1 MKFQTALIS
10 VLLASGTMAFA
21 QTAAPRDP
29 LATPRIDQRQ
39 ANQERRIDQGVASGQ
54 LTGHEAQR
62 LEKGEQRIENAE
74 ARAKADGH
82 VTAQERKHL
91 TRMENKESRAIYRQ
105 KHDGQRDMN
114 HDGQR
119 DHHTAGYPGAKK

>member
-1 MKFQTALIS
+1 MKIQT
-10 VLLASGTMAFA
+10 VLLSVVLASSSMAFA
-21 QTAAPRDP
+21 QTAVPRDP
-29 LATPRIDQRQ
+29 MAIPKIDQRQ
-39 ANQERRIDQGVASGQ
+39 ANQDKRIDQGVASGQ
-54 LTGHEAQR
+54 LTGHEANR

-74 ARAKADGH
+74 VRAKADGT

-119 DHHTAGYPGAKK
+119 DHHGKK